1 MSGLNDHD
9 AAWAELSSDFL
20 GDAELEFDPQA
31 FFDDYMF
38 TGKTFS
44 SAVLM
49 LVSLLIIHP

>member
-1 MSGLNDHD
+1 MSGLKDHD

-38 TGKTFS
+38 TGKTVR
-44 SAVLM
+44 SAILM
-49 LVSLLIIHP
+49 LVSLLTIHP